1 MTGSSS
7 TRANVAALL
16 AVLTISA
23 GTMLWLFW
31 RFPLATTLITL
42 AVLTALG
49 VSARMAHSSDDHND
63 VGSGKQ
69 GV

>member
-1 MTGSSS
+1 
-7 TRANVAALL
+7 L

-31 RFPLATTLITL
+31 RFPLATALITL
-42 AVLTALG
+42 AVLAALG

-63 VGSGKQ
+63 VGSGKHS
-69 GV
+69 V